1 MRGIEE
7 GTRAEHL
14 QGLPDGLLVEHG
26 VVRVAVLDALQ
37 VLVLGPEGVAG
48 TLERVRTREEEG
60 VGVERT
66 VNIMPAM
73 RNGT

>member
-1 MRGIEE
+1 MAQVRISSNFGRNLEY
-7 GTRAEHL
+7 
-14 QGLPDGLLVEHG
+14 G

-48 TLERVRTREEEG
+48 ALGRVRVCGDERG
-60 VGVERT
+60 GERT